1 MQWQP
6 FLGRVSG
13 EVVLR
18 EVGPVVRRLGIRID
32 KGHGATV
39 RLPAQHLRTRISS
52 RAGANDHHRFRSANR
67 NLFEQDVVGCA
78 RRSGA
83 MTLAFQLSGIALACN
98 AHNVVL
104 DSYVVR
110 RQIVQRRCA
119 RRSAIVQLET
129 GVMPWAA
136 DRFAD
141 QNTLMERCSVVRAF
155 AANGEP
161 VRLDVNQ
168 QDGLSKS
175 VTGDELT
182 RTYSADL
189 DALSEVG
196 PDQLIGMFCHSFP

>member
-1 MQWQP
+1 
-6 FLGRVSG
+6 
-13 EVVLR
+13 
-18 EVGPVVRRLGIRID
+18 
-32 KGHGATV
+32 
-39 RLPAQHLRTRISS
+39 
-52 RAGANDHHRFRSANR
+52 
-67 NLFEQDVVGCA
+67 
-78 RRSGA
+78 

-161 VRLDVNQ
+161 VRLDVREENR
-168 QDGLSKS
+168 LSE
-175 VTGDELT
+175 GMAADELT
-182 RTYSADL
+182 RRNAADL
-189 DALSEVG
+189 NPLGKIG
-196 PDQLIGMFCHSFP
+196 PR